1 MASSGVCEL
10 CGFADDSFRIEENG
24 AVMKV
29 CKFCHDGYLER
40 MGISPEEEQTAQDV
54 ALSLDIEEIESAG
67 IDIDGMSGEEL
78 LQLKMELEERK
89 EKVRVKTLDSRELDS
104 LLEGTEDDKKVL
116 TGVRQKEQ
124 RRKKKALASGLDD
137 DGEDY
142 KASEELIRSGE
153 ELQRVVAG
161 LGETDS
167 ELDIEAAPLIA

>member
-67 IDIDGMSGEEL
+67 IDIDGMSEIG
-78 LQLKMELEERK
+78 R
-89 EKVRVKTLDSRELDS
+89 
-104 LLEGTEDDKKVL
+104 
-116 TGVRQKEQ
+116 
-124 RRKKKALASGLDD
+124 ASGR
-137 DGEDY
+137 E
-142 KASEELIRSGE
+142 
-153 ELQRVVAG
+153 RVSA
-161 LGETDS
+161 
-167 ELDIEAAPLIA
+167 